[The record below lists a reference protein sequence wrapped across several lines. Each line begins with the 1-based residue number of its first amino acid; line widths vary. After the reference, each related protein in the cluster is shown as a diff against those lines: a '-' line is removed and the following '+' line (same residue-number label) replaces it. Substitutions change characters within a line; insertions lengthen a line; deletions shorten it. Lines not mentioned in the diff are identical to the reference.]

1 MTKDTP
7 INFNIV
13 EKHITDCGLKN
24 VGNASIREIKKLI
37 NLIETETGIKY
48 IRMEMGI
55 PGVKP
60 SQIAIQAEIEAMKT
74 GVAGLYPDLDGLP
87 LLKHEIS
94 RFIKL
99 FMNIDVNPQNC
110 VPTVGS
116 INGAYL
122 SFMVGGRR
130 NSGKDT
136 VLFLDPGFPVHKQL
150 VKMLG
155 LKQDS
160 IDVYNYRGDKLYDKL
175 ESVLKQGNI
184 SCLLY
189 SNPNNPTWICF
200 TEKELEII
208 GKLSKKHDV
217 IPVEDLAYFAMDF
230 RKDLGNPGKPPYQ
243 VSVANYT
250 DNYILLISSSKSFSY
265 PGQRVGMLAL
275 SDSLSK
281 TEYPE
286 LTKYYPSPNFAH
298 ALILGTLYATTAGTS
313 HSAQYGLLALL
324 KEVNDGNASLIEP
337 LKEYGKRAEIIKK
350 IFLKNG
356 FKIVYDMD
364 DNVPIADGFYFTISY
379 PGYTGEQLVAELI
392 YYGISAISLNNT
404 GSERTEGLRACVS
417 LISDSQIPDLEVRLA
432 KFKDN
437 NTLQAHSL
445 VHKCL

>member
-1 MTKDTP
+1 MRKNTP
-7 INFNIV
+7 IEYDV
-13 EKHITDCGLKN
+13 VQKHIKECNLKN
-24 VGNASIREIKKLI
+24 VGNASIREIKRLI
-37 NLIETETGIKY
+37 NLIEAETGIKF

-55 PGVKP
+55 PGIKP
-60 SQIAIQAEIEAMKT
+60 SEIAVKAEIEAMKE
-74 GVAGLYPDLDGLP
+74 GVAGLYPELEGLP

-99 FMNIDVNPQNC
+99 FMNIDISSQNC

-122 SFMVGGRR
+122 SFMVAGRR
-130 NSGKDT
+130 NMAKDT

-155 LKQDS
+155 LKQES
-160 IDVYNYRGDKLYDKL
+160 IDVYNYRGDKLYKKL
-175 ESVLKQGNI
+175 ESVLKKGNI

-208 GKLSKKHDV
+208 GALSKKYDV

-265 PGQRVGMLAL
+265 PGQRIGMLAL
-275 SDSLSK
+275 SEKLSK

-313 HSAQYGLLALL
+313 HSAQYGLLAML
-324 KEVNDGNASLIEP
+324 KQVNDGNASLIEP
-337 LKEYGKRAEIIKK
+337 LKQYGKRAEIVKEL
-350 IFLKNG
+350 FLKNG
-356 FKIVYDMD
+356 FQIVYDMD
-364 DNVPIADGFYFTISY
+364 DKEPIADGFYFTISY
-379 PGYTGEQLVAELI
+379 PGYSGENLVSELI

-417 LISDSQIPDLEVRLA
+417 LISDSQIPDLEIRLA
-432 KFKDN
+432 KFKEN
-437 NTLQAHSL
+437 NPL
-445 VHKCL
+445 

>member
-1 MTKDTP
+1 MIKDTP
-7 INFNIV
+7 IEYDIV
-13 EKHITDCGLKN
+13 QKHIKECGLKN

-37 NLIETETGIKY
+37 NQIETETGIKY

-55 PGVKP
+55 PGIKP
-60 SQIAIQAEIEAMKT
+60 SQIAIQSEIEALQS
-74 GVAGLYPDLDGLP
+74 GVAGLYPDIDGLP

-99 FMNIDVNPQNC
+99 FMNLQIAPQNC

-122 SFMVGGRR
+122 SFMVAGRR
-130 NSGKDT
+130 NASKDT

-155 LKQDS
+155 LKQES
-160 IDVYNYRGDKLYDKL
+160 IDVYNYRGDKMYEKL
-175 ESVLKQGNI
+175 ESVLAKGNI

-208 GKLSKKHDV
+208 GHLSKKYDV
-217 IPVEDLAYFAMDF
+217 IPIEDLAYFAMDF
-230 RKDLGNPGKPPYQ
+230 RKDLGHPGEPPYQ

-275 SDSLSK
+275 SDHLSK

-286 LTKYYPSPNFAH
+286 LAKYYPSSNFGH
-298 ALILGTLYATTAGTS
+298 ALVLGTLYATTAGTS
-313 HSAQYGLLALL
+313 HSAQYGLLAILR
-324 KEVNDGNASLIEP
+324 EVNDGRVCLIEP
-337 LKEYGKRAEIIKK
+337 LKEYGQRAETIKQ

-364 DNVPIADGFYFTISY
+364 DNEPIADGFYFTVSY

-404 GSERTEGLRACVS
+404 GSERTEGIRACVS
-417 LISDSQIPDLEVRLA
+417 LISESQIFDLEKRLS
-432 KFKDN
+432 KFNDN
-437 NTLQAHSL
+437 HS
-445 VHKCL
+445 HRY